1 MLEGRKFVASR
12 LSGIKTYWPLFS
24 FVVAIGLAL
33 GGQWLLEQRLEPDT
47 RNGVICFVG
56 AIFFFLLPLSKTRPG
71 LFRPLAPSPPKAQS
85 QSWSNLTY
93 LILILGS
100 ILIAAL
106 LLLAYRGFAGN
117 RFDGGFEFWL
127 AAIVCFLLLFG
138 ELPAGTTRPK
148 ANWTII
154 IGLSFIT
161 LLAIFFR
168 VYRLNALPPEMTSD
182 HAEKL
187 LDVYDVLNGMRP
199 IYFPR
204 NTGREAFQF
213 YLTAGLIA
221 FTPLSLNHLALK
233 VGTAIFGIITIPAA
247 YWLAKS
253 LYGRPAGLLTAFLLA
268 ISQWHVAITRVGL
281 RFPFTAA
288 FAAPA
293 LFFLFR
299 ALRHNRR
306 NDWLLAGLILGI
318 GLHTYTAIRIVPLL
332 FALLVI
338 ANFLADGWQFW
349 RGNTGGERPAALTIG
364 YWRNGFLAATLSFI
378 LFWPLLRVMQDDP
391 EIFWYRAYSRA
402 ENENMSFS
410 VAWTTFWSN
419 VKNALLMFNYRGDV
433 VPMNTVPE
441 SPVLDKVTGALF
453 VLGVAFLLWRLFRYR
468 ERRDFFLLLS
478 FFVLLLPSILSLAFP
493 LENPSVVRTGGAI
506 PFVMLIAAL
515 PLLAIWRRLGQLPG
529 RASPILAAVLLA
541 GLLIF
546 ATTENYRWYFGRYEQ
561 NTLQSLWNSTQMG
574 QAVRAYVA
582 SGRVDMA
589 HVYHVAFPFWVDTR
603 NIAINA
609 GDITWNNAIV
619 TPADIAALPNDGT
632 PRLFLL
638 FPDDNQAMTI
648 LYQTFPAGQ
657 LNRYLSHRPGKDFYL
672 FYVP

>member
-1 MLEGRKFVASR
+1 MLEGRNFVVSNLKGMKA
-12 LSGIKTYWPLFS
+12 YWPLLS
-24 FVVAIGLAL
+24 FMGAIGLAL
-33 GGQWLLEQRLEPDT
+33 VGQWLFEQRLEPAT
-47 RNGVICFVG
+47 RKGVVCFVI
-56 AIFFFLLPLSKTRPG
+56 AIFFFLLPLGNVRPEPLSPLVPSTRKTQPK
-71 LFRPLAPSPPKAQS
+71 PSS
-85 QSWSNLTY
+85 SLTS

-100 ILIAAL
+100 ILIAVL

-117 RFDGGFEFWL
+117 RLDGGFGFWL
-127 AAIVCFLLLFG
+127 AAIIGFVVLFG
-138 ELPAGTTRPK
+138 EFPAGTWRPK
-148 ANWTII
+148 ANWTMI

-168 VYRLNALPPEMTSD
+168 AYRLNSLPPEMTSD

-213 YLTAGLIA
+213 YLTAGLVA
-221 FTPLSLNHLALK
+221 FTPLDLNHLALK
-233 VGTAIFGIITIPAA
+233 VGTAIFGIITIPAT

-288 FAAPA
+288 FATPA

-318 GLHTYTAIRIVPLL
+318 GLHSYTAIRIVPLL

-338 ANFLADGWQFW
+338 LNFLADGWQFW
-349 RGNTGGERPAALTIG
+349 RGKTGGERPAALTIG
-364 YWRNGFLAATLSFI
+364 YWQNGFLAATLSGI

-402 ENENMSFS
+402 ENESLSFS
-410 VAWTTFWSN
+410 TTWTTFWSN

-441 SPVLDKVTGALF
+441 SPVLDMVTGALF
-453 VLGVAFLLWRLFRYR
+453 ILGMAFLLWRLFRYR
-468 ERRDFFLLLS
+468 ERRDLFLLLS
-478 FFVLLLPSILSLAFP
+478 FFVFLLPSILSLAFP
-493 LENPSVVRTGGAI
+493 LENPSVVRAGGAI
-506 PFVMLIAAL
+506 PFVMLIVAL
-515 PLLAIWRRLGQLPG
+515 PLLAIWQRLRQLPG
-529 RASPILAAVLLA
+529 RASSLLAVVLLA

-546 ATTENYRWYFGRYEQ
+546 ATRENYRWYFGRYEQ

-574 QAVRAYVA
+574 QVVRAYVA
-582 SGRVDMA
+582 SGRVDLA
-589 HVYHVAFPFWVDTR
+589 HVYHVAYPFWVDTR

-609 GDITWNNAIV
+609 GDITWNNAIL

-638 FPDDNQAMTI
+638 FPDDYQTMTM

-657 LNRYLSHRPGKDFYL
+657 LNRYPSHRPGKDFYL

>member
-1 MLEGRKFVASR
+1 MKF
-12 LSGIKTYWPLFS
+12 YWPLVS

-33 GGQWLLEQRLEPDT
+33 GGQWLLGPRLEPT
-47 RNGVICFVG
+47 TKLGIICFVL
-56 AIFFFLLPLSKTRPG
+56 AIIFFLLPLGRSRPE
-71 LFRPLAPSPPKAQS
+71 LFPRPSPPAAKTQPRS
-85 QSWSNLTY
+85 PLTY
-93 LILILGS
+93 LNLVLGS
-100 ILIAAL
+100 MVIALL

-117 RFDGGFEFWL
+117 RLDGGLAFWL
-127 AAIVCFLLLFG
+127 AAIVGFLLLFG
-138 ELPAGTTRPK
+138 ELPAGTRPLK
-148 ANWTII
+148 ANWPII
-154 IGLSFIT
+154 ISLSLIT

-168 VYRLNALPPEMTSD
+168 VYRLSTLPPEMTSD

-204 NTGREAFQF
+204 NTGREALQF
-213 YLTAGLIA
+213 YLTAGLVA
-221 FTPLSLNHLALK
+221 FTPLTLNHLALK
-233 VGTAIFGIITIPAA
+233 VGTVIFGVATIPAT

-288 FAAPA
+288 FATPA

-299 ALRHNRR
+299 ALGHNRR
-306 NDWLLAGLILGI
+306 NDWLAAGLVLGL

-332 FALLVI
+332 FALLVMV
-338 ANFLADGWQFW
+338 NFAADGWQFW
-349 RGNTGGERPAALTIG
+349 RGKGGGERPAALTLA
-364 YWRNGFLAATLSFI
+364 YWQNAFLAAALAFI

-391 EIFWYRAYSRA
+391 QIFWYRAYSRA
-402 ENENMSFS
+402 ENESLPFS
-410 VAWTTFWSN
+410 ATWTTFWSN
-419 VKNALLMFNYRGDV
+419 VKNALLMFNYRGDM

-441 SPVLDKVTGALF
+441 SPVLDWVSGALF
-453 VLGVAFLLWRLFRYR
+453 VLGLAFLLWRLFRYR
-468 ERRDFFLLLS
+468 ERRDLFLWLS
-478 FFVLLLPSILSLAFP
+478 FWVLLLPSILSLAFP
-493 LENPSVVRTGGAI
+493 LENPSVVRAGGAI

-515 PLLAIWRRLGQLPG
+515 PLLAIWQRLGQLPG
-529 RASPILAAVLLA
+529 RAPTLVATILLA
-541 GLLIF
+541 GLLLW
-546 ATTENYRWYFGRYEQ
+546 ATTENYRWYFGRYQQ

-589 HVYHVAFPFWVDTR
+589 DVYHIAFPFWVDTR

-609 GDITWNNAIV
+609 GDISWNNAIL

-638 FPDDNQAMTI
+638 FPDDSQALAM

-657 LNRYLSHRPGKDFYL
+657 LTLYPSHRPGKDFYL
-672 FYVP
+672 FYVPKPISP